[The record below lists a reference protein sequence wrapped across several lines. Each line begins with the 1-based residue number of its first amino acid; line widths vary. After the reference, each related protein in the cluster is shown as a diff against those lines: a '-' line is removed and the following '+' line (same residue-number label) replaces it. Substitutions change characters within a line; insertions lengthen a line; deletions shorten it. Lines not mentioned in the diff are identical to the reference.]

1 MALPAIPII
10 VAALAPVVKAAVVS
24 AGIGAAVGGATCAV
38 GGAIGGYHERGE
50 FNRRVAVVAS
60 QRGLEC
66 AGEGALVGGLF
77 GGVGFV
83 VAPAIAPVV
92 SPAIAPAMQVV
103 DDIAAPVIQIA
114 DDAARPVMQA
124 ADDAIRPVTQAVDDA
139 VSPATD
145 KVGNS
150 TKAVGHAIASPWN
163 RALNMFR
170 ARIYKRLP
178 TTAVGADEGWVYIME
193 DTTTGI
199 RKIGRTSNPEQRLK
213 GVQSNVG
220 HKNVRYTCI
229 IHSREH
235 KGLEKLLHRRFD
247 SQRLADSG
255 AGTEWFALSA
265 AQVAAACSY

>member
-1 MALPAIPII
+1 MIVLPAI
-10 VAALAPVVKAAVVS
+10 VAALTPVVKAALVS

-38 GGAIGGYHERGE
+38 GGTIGGYHEHGE
-50 FNRRVAVVAS
+50 LNRNVAINTA
-60 QRGLEC
+60 QQAAEC
-66 AGEGALVGGLF
+66 AREGALF
-77 GGVGFV
+77 GAVIGPVAPMI
-83 VAPAIAPVV
+83 APAIAP
-92 SPAIAPAMQVV
+92 ATQFV
-103 DDIAAPVIQIA
+103 DDLAAPVIQIA
-114 DDAARPVMQA
+114 DDAARPVIQA
-124 ADDAIRPVTQAVDDA
+124 ADDAIRPATQAVDDA

-178 TTAVGADEGWVYIME
+178 TTEVGADEGWVYIME

-229 IHSREH
+229 IHSGEH

-265 AQVAAACSY
+265 AQVAAACSH

>member
-1 MALPAIPII
+1 MPLPAIPVII
-10 VAALAPVVKAAVVS
+10 GSLTPVVKVALVS

-38 GGAIGGYHERGE
+38 GSAIGGYHEQGE
-50 FNRRVAVVAS
+50 LNRNVAINTA
-60 QRGLEC
+60 QQAAEC
-66 AGEGALVGGLF
+66 AAESAIVGAVIGP
-77 GGVGFV
+77 VAPV
-83 VAPAIAPVV
+83 IAPAI
-92 SPAIAPAMQVV
+92 SPAMHVV
-103 DDIAAPVIQIA
+103 DDITAPVIQIA

-124 ADDAIRPVTQAVDDA
+124 ADDVIRPVTQAADDA

-150 TKAVGHAIASPWN
+150 TKAIGHGIASPWN
-163 RALNMFR
+163 RALNVFR

-178 TTAVGADEGWVYIME
+178 TTKVGADEGWVYIME

-229 IHSREH
+229 IHSGDH

-247 SQRLADSG
+247 SQRLPDSG

-265 AQVAAACSY
+265 AQVAAACSH